1 MLRRALVLL
10 SLLAAPGLSPAA
22 AQEAPP
28 MPARV
33 VSMNLCT
40 DQLAMLLAAPG
51 QLVSVSKLARD
62 PMSSAM
68 ATEAMAYPVNH
79 GQAEEVWLMQ
89 PDLVVVGSYTAQA
102 AAQMLERLGTPVL
115 RVEPAYALADV
126 PARIRTLGAA
136 MGRQAQAEALI
147 TAFETR
153 LAALR
158 EEVARRPSAALYYA
172 NGYTTG
178 DQTLAGEIL
187 LAAGFE
193 NIAGARGGGQLPL
206 EALAMAAPEA
216 LITARPYPGASRSE
230 EVLMHPVVRRLRAAH
245 ASTANTGNDWICG
258 TPFVLRAIE
267 DLAAFRKDI
276 ETETE

>member
-1 MLRRALVLL
+1 MLRRALIGL
-10 SLLAAPGLSPAA
+10 LLAAAPAA
-22 AQEAPP
+22 AQDA
-28 MPARV
+28 PARV

-51 QLVSVSKLARD
+51 QLVSVSTLARD

-68 ATEAMAYPVNH
+68 AREALAYPVNH

-89 PDLVVVGSYTAQA
+89 PELVVVGAFTAQA

-115 RVEPAYALADV
+115 RLEPAYGLADV
-126 PARIRTLGAA
+126 PARLRTLGAA
-136 MGRQAQAEALI
+136 MGRQARAEALI
-147 TAFETR
+147 ADFETR
-153 LAALR
+153 LTALR
-158 EEVARRPSAALYYA
+158 EELLRRPSAALYYA

-187 LAAGFE
+187 LAAGFD
-193 NIAGARGGGQLPL
+193 NIAGDRGGGQLPL
-206 EALAMAAPEA
+206 EALAMAEPEA

-230 EVLMHPVVRRLRAAH
+230 EILMHPVVRRLRAAH
-245 ASTANTGNDWICG
+245 AASATTGSDWICG
-258 TPFVLRAIE
+258 TPHVLGAI
-267 DLAAFRKDI
+267 DQLAAFRREL

>member
-1 MLRRALVLL
+1 MLRRALILL
-10 SLLAAPGLSPAA
+10 SLLTAMGLSPAT
-22 AQEAPP
+22 AQDA
-28 MPARV
+28 PARV

-51 QLVSVSKLARD
+51 QLLSVSKLARD

-68 ATEAMAYPVNH
+68 ADAAMAYPVNH

-89 PDLVVVGSYTAQA
+89 PDLVIVGSYTAQA
-102 AAQMLERLGTPVL
+102 AAQMLERLGT
-115 RVEPAYALADV
+115 RVQRIAPATSLADV
-126 PARIRTLGAA
+126 PARLRTLGEA
-136 MGRQAQAEALI
+136 MGRQARAEALI
-147 TAFETR
+147 AEFETS

-158 EEVARRPSAALYYA
+158 EQVDRRPSAALYYA

-187 LAAGFE
+187 LAAGFD

-206 EALAMAAPEA
+206 EALAMAQPEA

-230 EVLMHPVVRRLRAAH
+230 EILMHPVVRQLRDAH
-245 ASTANTGNDWICG
+245 AATANTGTDWICG
-258 TPFVLRAIE
+258 TPFVLQAIE
-267 DLAAFRKDI
+267 ELSEFRKTL

>member
-1 MLRRALVLL
+1 MLRRALILL
-10 SLLAAPGLSPAA
+10 SLLAAIGFSPAT
-22 AQEAPP
+22 AQET
-28 MPARV
+28 PARV

-51 QLVSVSKLARD
+51 QLLSVSKLARD

-68 ATEAMAYPVNH
+68 ADAAMAYPVNH

-102 AAQMLERLGTPVL
+102 AAQMLERLGTRVL
-115 RVEPAYALADV
+115 RIAPAASLADV
-126 PARIRTLGAA
+126 PARLRTLGEA
-136 MGRQAQAEALI
+136 MGRQARAEALI
-147 TAFETR
+147 AEFETR

-158 EEVARRPSAALYYA
+158 EKVDRRPSAALYYA

-187 LAAGFE
+187 LAAGFD

-206 EALAMAAPEA
+206 EALAMAQPEA

-230 EVLMHPVVRRLRAAH
+230 EILMHPVVRQLRDAH
-245 ASTANTGNDWICG
+245 AATANTGTDWICG
-258 TPFVLRAIE
+258 TPFVLQAIKGLSE
-267 DLAAFRKDI
+267 FRKAL

>member
-1 MLRRALVLL
+1 MLRRALIPL
-10 SLLAAPGLSPAA
+10 SLLAAMGLSPAT
-22 AQEAPP
+22 AQDA
-28 MPARV
+28 PARV

-51 QLVSVSKLARD
+51 QLLSVSKLARD

-68 ATEAMAYPVNH
+68 ADAAMAYPVNH

-89 PDLVVVGSYTAQA
+89 PDLVIVGSYTAQA
-102 AAQMLERLGTPVL
+102 AAQMLERLGT
-115 RVEPAYALADV
+115 RVQRIAPATSLADV
-126 PARIRTLGAA
+126 PARLRTLGEA
-136 MGRQAQAEALI
+136 MGRQARAEALI
-147 TAFETR
+147 AEFETR

-158 EEVARRPSAALYYA
+158 EKVDRRPSAALYYA

-187 LAAGFE
+187 LAAGFD

-206 EALAMAAPEA
+206 EALAMAQPEA

-230 EVLMHPVVRRLRAAH
+230 EILMHPVVRQLRAAQ
-245 ASTANTGNDWICG
+245 AATANTGTDWICG
-258 TPFVLRAIE
+258 TPFVLQAIE
-267 DLAAFRKDI
+267 ELSEFRKAL

>member
-1 MLRRALVLL
+1 MLRRALILL
-10 SLLAAPGLSPAA
+10 SLLAAMGLSPAA
-22 AQEAPP
+22 AQEA
-28 MPARV
+28 PARV

-51 QLVSVSKLARD
+51 QLLSVSKLARD

-68 ATEAMAYPVNH
+68 ADAAMAYPVNH

-102 AAQMLERLGTPVL
+102 AAQMLERLGTRVL
-115 RVEPAYALADV
+115 RIAPAASLADV
-126 PARIRTLGAA
+126 PARLRTLGEA
-136 MGRQAQAEALI
+136 MGRQARAEALI
-147 TAFETR
+147 AEFETR

-158 EEVARRPSAALYYA
+158 EKVDRRPSAALYYA

-187 LAAGFE
+187 LAAGFD

-206 EALAMAAPEA
+206 EALAMAQPEA

-230 EVLMHPVVRRLRAAH
+230 EILMHPVVRQLRAAH
-245 ASTANTGNDWICG
+245 AATANTGTDWICG
-258 TPFVLRAIE
+258 TPFVLQAIE
-267 DLAAFRKDI
+267 ELSEFRKTLES
-276 ETETE
+276 ETE

>member
-1 MLRRALVLL
+1 MLRRALICL
-10 SLLAAPGLSPAA
+10 LLAAAPAA
-22 AQEAPP
+22 AREA
-28 MPARV
+28 PARV

-68 ATEAMAYPVNH
+68 AEEAKGYPVNH
-79 GQAEEVWLMQ
+79 GQAEEVWLLR

-102 AAQMLERLGTPVL
+102 AAQMLERLGTRVL
-115 RVEPAYALADV
+115 RVAPAASLADV
-126 PARIRTLGAA
+126 PARLRTLGEA
-136 MGRQAQAEALI
+136 MGRQKRAEALI
-147 TAFETR
+147 AEFETR

-158 EEVARRPSAALYYA
+158 AEVDRRPSAALYYA

-187 LAAGFE
+187 LAAGFH

-206 EALAMAAPEA
+206 EALAMAEPEA

-230 EVLMHPVVRRLRAAH
+230 EILMHPVVRQLRAAR
-245 ASTANTGNDWICG
+245 AATANTGSDWICG
-258 TPFVLRAIE
+258 TPHVLGAIE
-267 DLAAFRKDI
+267 DLSRFRQEI
-276 ETETE
+276 E

>member
-1 MLRRALVLL
+1 MLRRALILL
-10 SLLAAPGLSPAA
+10 SLLAAMGFSPAT
-22 AQEAPP
+22 AQET
-28 MPARV
+28 PARV

-51 QLVSVSKLARD
+51 QLLSVSKLARD

-68 ATEAMAYPVNH
+68 ADAAMAYPVNH

-102 AAQMLERLGTPVL
+102 AAQMLERLGTRVL
-115 RVEPAYALADV
+115 RIAPAASLADV
-126 PARIRTLGAA
+126 PARLRTLGEA
-136 MGRQAQAEALI
+136 MGREARAEALI
-147 TAFETR
+147 AEFETR

-158 EEVARRPSAALYYA
+158 EQVDRRPSAALYYA

-187 LAAGFE
+187 LAAGFD

-206 EALAMAAPEA
+206 EALAMAQPEA

-230 EVLMHPVVRRLRAAH
+230 EILMHPVVRQLRDAH
-245 ASTANTGNDWICG
+245 AATANTGTDWICG
-258 TPFVLRAIE
+258 TPFVLQAIE
-267 DLAAFRKDI
+267 ELSEFRKTL

>member
-1 MLRRALVLL
+1 MLRRALILL
-10 SLLAAPGLSPAA
+10 SLLAAMGLSPAA
-22 AQEAPP
+22 AQEA
-28 MPARV
+28 PARV

-51 QLVSVSKLARD
+51 QLLSVSKLARD

-68 ATEAMAYPVNH
+68 ADAAMAYPVNH

-102 AAQMLERLGTPVL
+102 AAQMLERLGTRVL
-115 RVEPAYALADV
+115 RIAPATSLADV
-126 PARIRTLGAA
+126 PARLRTLGEA
-136 MGRQAQAEALI
+136 MGRQARAEALI
-147 TAFETR
+147 AEFETR

-158 EEVARRPSAALYYA
+158 EEVDRRPSAALYYA

-187 LAAGFE
+187 LTAGFD

-206 EALAMAAPEA
+206 EALAMAQPEA

-230 EVLMHPVVRRLRAAH
+230 EILMHPVVRQLRAAQ
-245 ASTANTGNDWICG
+245 AATANTGTDWICG
-258 TPFVLRAIE
+258 TPFVLQAIE
-267 DLAAFRKDI
+267 ELSEFRKAL

>member
-1 MLRRALVLL
+1 MLRRALILL
-10 SLLAAPGLSPAA
+10 SLLAAMGFSPAA
-22 AQEAPP
+22 AQEA
-28 MPARV
+28 PARV

-51 QLVSVSKLARD
+51 QLLSVSKLARD

-68 ATEAMAYPVNH
+68 ADAAMAYPVNH

-102 AAQMLERLGTPVL
+102 AAQMLERLGTRVL
-115 RVEPAYALADV
+115 RIAPAASLADV
-126 PARIRTLGAA
+126 PARLRTLGEA
-136 MGRQAQAEALI
+136 MGREARAEALI
-147 TAFETR
+147 TEFETH

-158 EEVARRPSAALYYA
+158 EKVDRRPSAALYYA

-187 LAAGFE
+187 LAAGFN

-206 EALAMAAPEA
+206 EALAMAQPEA

-230 EVLMHPVVRRLRAAH
+230 EILMHPVVRQLRAAQ
-245 ASTANTGNDWICG
+245 AATANTGTDWVCG
-258 TPFVLRAIE
+258 TPFVLQAIE
-267 DLAAFRKDI
+267 ELSEFRKTL